1 MLKMKLKYTL
11 SVLLSAIHLFQFA
24 AVFAT
29 ASSPWR
35 DPPTVEFSGY
45 HWQVKEGYGAPGQ
58 NRWSQENV
66 RVDAEGRL
74 HLRLNYKANGWYCAE
89 IRSVEWFGY
98 GSFLFHLIANPAQLD
113 PQVVLGMF
121 LYNELSQNEIDVEI
135 SRWGKDAGTNLH
147 YSLHNCI
154 GTVMAEDFLLN
165 LSEGDFST
173 HRIDWLADRIV
184 YSSQYGHR
192 QDTRGLIFQKIV
204 AASESED
211 TFLPN
216 GKMRVHLNLWLFRG
230 NAPDPDEDVEVIF
243 RRFIYLSTGA

>member
-1 MLKMKLKYTL
+1 M
-11 SVLLSAIHLFQFA
+11 LLSTIHLFQFA
-24 AVFAT
+24 TVSAA

-58 NRWSQENV
+58 NRWSKENV
-66 RVDAEGRL
+66 RVDAEGQL
-74 HLRLNYKANGWYCAE
+74 HLRLNSRAGGWYCAE
-89 IRSVEWFGY
+89 IRSLEWFGY
-98 GSFLFHLIANPAQLD
+98 GSFIFHLIANPAQLD

-121 LYNELSQNEIDVEI
+121 LYNETSQNELDVEI
-135 SRWGKDAGTNLH
+135 SRWGKDAGPNLH
-147 YSLHNCI
+147 YSLHNRN
-154 GTVMAEDFLLN
+154 GPVMVEDFLLN

-173 HRIDWLADRIV
+173 HRIDWLSDRIV

-192 QDTRGLIFQKIV
+192 QDTRGVIFQKIV

-216 GKMRVHLNLWLFRG
+216 GRMRVHLNLWLFRG
-230 NAPDPDEDVEVIF
+230 NASDPDGDVEVIL
-243 RRFIYLSTGA
+243 RRFIYLPAGA

>member
-1 MLKMKLKYTL
+1 M
-11 SVLLSAIHLFQFA
+11 LLSTIHLFQFA
-24 AVFAT
+24 TVSAA

-230 NAPDPDEDVEVIF
+230 NAPDPDEDLEVIF

>member
-1 MLKMKLKYTL
+1 MKLKYTL

>member
-1 MLKMKLKYTL
+1 MKFNYILT
-11 SVLLSAIHLFQFA
+11 VLISIIHLFQFA
-24 AVFAT
+24 AVSAA

-35 DPPTVEFSGY
+35 DLPTVEFSGY
-45 HWQVKEGYGAPGQ
+45 HWQLKDGYGAPSQ
-58 NRWSQENV
+58 NRWSKENV
-66 RVDAEGRL
+66 RVDAEGQL
-74 HLRLNYKANGWYCAE
+74 HLRLNSKAGGWYCAE

-98 GSFLFHLIANPAQLD
+98 GSFIFHLIANPAQLN

-121 LYNELSQNEIDVEI
+121 LYNETSQNELDVEI
-135 SRWGKDAGTNLH
+135 SQWGKEAGTNLH
-147 YSLHNCI
+147 YSLHNRI
-154 GTVMAEDFLLN
+154 GTVMVEDFLLN
-165 LSEGDFST
+165 LLEGDFST

-192 QDTRGLIFQKIV
+192 QDARGLIFQKIV